1 MFGFLSKLITNYKLN
16 RFFKSLNDQT
26 THLKI
31 IHHHHGYFGI
41 SEIENTLIREKEK
54 AKLLGNE
61 LYFFTCIRDPISF
74 QLSRV
79 NFLRNS
85 CGMPDFSFTDVIQ
98 KSENQNFMAK
108 YYLRNH
114 RKRWK
119 TDVPLEKI
127 RFTKLLGLMDK
138 VILLEDLSPL
148 YAWLS
153 EILEISIDVPVE
165 KAKVGTHKLIP
176 SQEELERLR
185 DVNTFDQFFYDFV
198 RSKENKKMSEQD

>member
-1 MFGFLSKLITNYKLN
+1 MKIIYYYHIPKCGGTTISRSLKEIAKSQGGEYYDFYCSMRMFGFLSKLITNYKLN

-85 CGMPDFSFTDVIQ
+85 CGMPDFS
-98 KSENQNFMAK
+98 
-108 YYLRNH
+108 
-114 RKRWK
+114 
-119 TDVPLEKI
+119 
-127 RFTKLLGLMDK
+127 
-138 VILLEDLSPL
+138 
-148 YAWLS
+148 
-153 EILEISIDVPVE
+153 
-165 KAKVGTHKLIP
+165 
-176 SQEELERLR
+176 
-185 DVNTFDQFFYDFV
+185 
-198 RSKENKKMSEQD
+198 